1 MFLQLTWRLPRVAA
15 TVSMP
20 RRALDSVLKSLGVTA
35 ECRGDLMLALN
46 EACANAVE
54 HARHGGEYRVTI
66 TADPHRCAVEIVD
79 CGVGMIDE
87 RRFRRDVV
95 PPASLRGR
103 GIAIIRACTDSLDL
117 TAVDPHGLA
126 VRFSK
131 RLVWEPGARDR
142 LLAPAA

>member
-1 MFLQLTWRLPRVAA
+1 MFLHLTWRLPRVAA

-20 RRALDSVLKSLGVTA
+20 RRALDSALKALGVTA

-54 HARHGGEYRVTI
+54 HARVGADYRVTI
-66 TADPHRCAVEIVD
+66 TADAHRCAIEIVD
-79 CGVGMIDE
+79 CGVGLADAGPD
-87 RRFRRDVV
+87 RRDV

-103 GIAIIRACTDSLDL
+103 GMAIIRACTDSLDL
-117 TAVDPHGLA
+117 APVQPHGLA

-131 RLVWEPGARDR
+131 RLVWEPGARAR